1 MSCGICT
8 EGGGVRRLTVV
19 ATCTWIGIR
28 SKVWRMMLTP
38 AEIRAQGVLR
48 LVSLWSLVGGAVLLA
63 VALIGRRT
71 RQASE
76 IASPAS

>member
-1 MSCGICT
+1 M
-8 EGGGVRRLTVV
+8 R
-19 ATCTWIGIR
+19 
-28 SKVWRMMLTP
+28 LTP

-48 LVSLWSLVGGAVLLA
+48 LVSLLSLVGAAVLLA

>member
-1 MSCGICT
+1 VSCGTCT
-8 EGGGVRRLTVV
+8 EGGGVGRSL
-19 ATCTWIGIR
+19 ATCMWMGIR
-28 SKVWRMMLTP
+28 SKAWRMRLTP
-38 AEIRAQGVLR
+38 AEITAQGVLR
-48 LVSLWSLVGGAVLLA
+48 LVSLLSLVEGAVLLA